1 MVRARAEEVRAL
13 WSKDSR
19 VRKRSSRG
27 AQKIKVRLWGKGARE
42 QKYVRVLVNQT
53 GLHRLI
59 ANILYNR
66 LNLHQK
72 IGPHIKGKVRLNE
85 KGRRTQRRV
94 GRVPLA

>member
-1 MVRARAEEVRAL
+1 MARARAEEVRAL

-19 VRKRSSRG
+19 IRKRSSRG
-27 AQKIKVRLWGKGARE
+27 AQKIKVRLWGRRARG
-42 QKYVRVLVNQT
+42 QKYVNQT

-59 ANILYNR
+59 ANMLYNR
-66 LNLHQK
+66 LNLHQN

-85 KGRRTQRRV
+85 KGRRAQGRV